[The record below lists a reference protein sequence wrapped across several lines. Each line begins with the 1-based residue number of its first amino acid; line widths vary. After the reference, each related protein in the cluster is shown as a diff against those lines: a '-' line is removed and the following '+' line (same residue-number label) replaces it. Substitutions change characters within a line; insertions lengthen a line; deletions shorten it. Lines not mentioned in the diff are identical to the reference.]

1 MGIIAFARYQH
12 NITRIQKL
20 ARKNR
25 PRCELAF
32 RQSKIISTGPI
43 TARLNRSTNFSPSA
57 KEGEGHI
64 DDAKF
69 KIIVTSDGSVYWFMY
84 KILHSYCLID
94 ISEFPFDTQKC
105 KIMIGSWSYDE
116 STLDLRIF
124 AEDKGMDLSLYEKN
138 VVWELKS
145 THAERHVERYSCC
158 PWTYVNLTY
167 TLEFRRIPLYYL
179 MTLVYP
185 TMLLSFL
192 SCVSFL
198 FPADSGERVS
208 LVISVLLGLIVFMLI
223 VNDRTPVTSKET
235 PLITKYF
242 NSIAGVTILGLMFTA
257 FILRLNHAHV
267 GISRPVPGY
276 LAKIRDCLATALW
289 MRRNTPKRPGDVNA
303 HDFVLS
309 NTAAVKMMNNQE
321 AVDLNPLRKLLTEE
335 KVLKELEKITAHIE
349 EESASSDIKED
360 WHYTMKVFDRF
371 SFVFFFL
378 IFLAVTTFFFASY

>member
-1 MGIIAFARYQH
+1 
-12 NITRIQKL
+12 
-20 ARKNR
+20 
-25 PRCELAF
+25 
-32 RQSKIISTGPI
+32 
-43 TARLNRSTNFSPSA
+43 
-57 KEGEGHI
+57 
-64 DDAKF
+64 
-69 KIIVTSDGSVYWFMY
+69 MY

-116 STLDLRIF
+116 STLDLRIY

-145 THAERHVERYSCC
+145 THAQRHTERYSCC
-158 PWTYVNLTY
+158 PWLFVDLTY

-242 NSIAGVTILGLMFTA
+242 NSIAGVHDP
-257 FILRLNHAHV
+257 RSHV
-267 GISRPVPGY
+267 HSFYTSPKPR
-276 LAKIRDCLATALW
+276 A
-289 MRRNTPKRPGDVNA
+289 RRNIETSPRLPGKNPGLLGHRTLDETQHTKA
-303 HDFVLS
+303 PGWRQCARFC
-309 NTAAVKMMNNQE
+309 AVQYSCSKDDEQ
-321 AVDLNPLRKLLTEE
+321 PGSRW
-335 KVLKELEKITAHIE
+335 
-349 EESASSDIKED
+349 S
-360 WHYTMKVFDRF
+360 
-371 SFVFFFL
+371 
-378 IFLAVTTFFFASY
+378 